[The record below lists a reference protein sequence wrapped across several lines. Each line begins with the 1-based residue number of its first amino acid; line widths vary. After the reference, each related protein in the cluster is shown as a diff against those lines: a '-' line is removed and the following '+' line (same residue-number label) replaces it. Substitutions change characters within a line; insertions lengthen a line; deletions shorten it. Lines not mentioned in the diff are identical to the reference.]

1 MSNNPAMLMSR
12 RTVLRAIGVGTAAA
26 VAAPSRAE
34 VSPGATLMRRVSSPA
49 AIKSEG
55 PIRLH
60 RNEAAHGPSSRA
72 IVAMQAAAATAASR
86 YPDVASEALRTKIA
100 SLHKT
105 TTDRVVLGCGSSEIL
120 RMAVDAFAR
129 SGRKLICALPTF
141 ELIGR
146 YARLG
151 GAEVVAVPLTKNYAH
166 DLDAVLA
173 RSDAATSLVYI
184 CNPNNPTGTVTRR
197 AALEAFLRRLPAT
210 TYVLIDEAYDD
221 YVDASAD
228 YVSFIDRPVDDP
240 RVIVTRS
247 FSKVYGLAGA
257 RVGYGV
263 AAPQTARLLTSRGLP
278 ENVNVL
284 AAAAAMAALEDT
296 DHVRMNVQRNADE
309 RQEFVNQ
316 AHARMLRPVDSQ
328 TNFVM
333 VNTQRPAV
341 NIVEHF
347 KSQGVLVS
355 GPFPTFDT
363 YIRVSLG
370 TSAEM
375 REFWRVWDLLPVHNH
390 MSK

>member
-1 MSNNPAMLMSR
+1 MSNNAAMSISR
-12 RTVLRAIGVGTAAA
+12 RTLLRRMGVGAVAA
-26 VAAPSRAE
+26 VATPSRAE
-34 VSPGATLMRRVSSPA
+34 VSMGATLITPVASLG
-49 AIKSEG
+49 AIESDG

-60 RNEAAHGPSSRA
+60 RNEAAYGPSPRA
-72 IVAMQAAAATAASR
+72 IAAMQEAAKKGVSR

-100 SLHKT
+100 NLHKA

-129 SGRKLICALPTF
+129 SGRRLISALPTF

-146 YARLG
+146 YAQHG
-151 GAEVVAVPLTKNYAH
+151 GAEVVAVPLTENYAH
-166 DLDAVLA
+166 DLDAMLA
-173 RSDAATSLVYI
+173 RSDAATGLVYI
-184 CNPNNPTGTVTRR
+184 CNPNNPTGTVTPRP
-197 AALEAFLRRLPAT
+197 AMEAFLRRLPAT

-221 YVDASAD
+221 YVGRSAD
-228 YVSFIDRPVDDP
+228 YASFIDRPVDDP

-257 RVGYGV
+257 RVGYAV
-263 AAPQTARLLTSRGLP
+263 AAQQTAHLLASSGLR

-284 AAAAAMAALEDT
+284 ATAAAMAALEDT
-296 DHVRMNVQRNADE
+296 DHVQMNVQRNTDE

-316 AHARMLRPVDSQ
+316 AHARGLRPIDSQ
-328 TNFVM
+328 TNFMM
-333 VNTQRPAV
+333 VNTERPAV
-341 NIVEHF
+341 DIVEHF
-347 KSQGVLVS
+347 RSQGVLVS
-355 GPFPTFDT
+355 GPFPAFDT

-370 TSAEM
+370 TSPEM

>member
-1 MSNNPAMLMSR
+1 M
-12 RTVLRAIGVGTAAA
+12 GVGTAAA
-26 VAAPSRAE
+26 VAVPSRAE
-34 VSPGATLMRRVSSPA
+34 VSLGATPIPQVSSPG

-60 RNEAAHGPSSRA
+60 RNEAAYGPSPRA
-72 IVAMQAAAATAASR
+72 IAAMQAAAAKGASR
-86 YPDVASEALRTKIA
+86 YPDVTTEALRTKIA

-105 TTDRVVLGCGSSEIL
+105 MPDRVVLGCGSSEIL

-129 SGRKLICALPTF
+129 SGRRLISALPTF

-151 GAEVVAVPLTKNYAH
+151 GAEVVAVPLTGNHAH

-173 RSDAATSLVYI
+173 RADGATGLVYI
-184 CNPNNPTGTVTRR
+184 CNPNNPTGTLTHRP
-197 AALEAFLRRLPAT
+197 ALEAFLRKLPAT
-210 TYVLIDEAYDD
+210 TYVLIDEAYHD

-228 YVSFIDRPVDDP
+228 HVSFIDRPVDDP

-247 FSKVYGLAGA
+247 FSNVYGLAGA

-263 AAPQTARLLTSRGLP
+263 AAPQIARLLTSAGLS

-296 DHVRMNVQRNADE
+296 DHVRLNVQRNADE

-333 VNTQRPAV
+333 LNTQRPAV

-355 GPFPTFDT
+355 GPFPKFDT

-370 TSAEM
+370 MSAEM